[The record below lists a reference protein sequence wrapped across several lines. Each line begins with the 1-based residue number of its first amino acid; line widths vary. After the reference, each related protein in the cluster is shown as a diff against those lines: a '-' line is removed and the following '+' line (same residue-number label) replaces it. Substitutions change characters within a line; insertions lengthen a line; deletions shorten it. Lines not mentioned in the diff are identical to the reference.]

1 VRLEFQTAR
10 LDMPKQ
16 IFLYRPRTG
25 VFMQIT
31 MYDTLVPTA
40 NRMLGNLSNFLD
52 KAEAF
57 AAAKKIDAAVLLN
70 SRLAPDMF
78 PLTRQVQIACDMA
91 KGAAARLS
99 GTDIPKFE
107 DNETTIAEL
116 KARVAKTLAFV
127 NGTDAAKYTGS
138 EDRDVTLPT
147 RTGERR
153 LKGLNYL
160 RDYVLPNVYFHTT
173 TAYAILR
180 HNGVELGKNDFVGA

>member
-1 VRLEFQTAR
+1 
-10 LDMPKQ
+10 
-16 IFLYRPRTG
+16 
-25 VFMQIT
+25 MQIT

-40 NRMLGNLSNFLD
+40 NRMLGNLSSFLD

-57 AAAKKIDAAVLLN
+57 AAAKKIDATILLN

-78 PLTRQVQIACDMA
+78 PLTRQVQIAADMV

-99 GTDIPKFE
+99 GTELPKFE

-127 NGTDAAKYTGS
+127 NSVDAAKFGGS
-138 EDRDVTLPT
+138 EERDVTLQA
-147 RTGERR
+147 RTGDRHF
-153 LKGLNYL
+153 KGLNYL

-173 TAYAILR
+173 AAYAILR
-180 HNGVELGKNDFVGA
+180 HNGVELGKNDFIGA

>member
-1 VRLEFQTAR
+1 
-10 LDMPKQ
+10 
-16 IFLYRPRTG
+16 
-25 VFMQIT
+25 MQIT

-40 NRMLGNLSNFLD
+40 NRMLGNLSTFLD

-57 AAAKKIDAAVLLN
+57 AAAKKIDATILLN

-78 PLTRQVQIACDMA
+78 PLTRQVQIAADMV

-99 GTDIPKFE
+99 GTELPKFE

-127 NGTDAAKYTGS
+127 NSVDAAKFGGS
-138 EDRDVTLPT
+138 EERDVTLQA
-147 RTGERR
+147 RTGDRHF
-153 LKGLNYL
+153 KGLNYL

-173 TAYAILR
+173 AAYAILR
-180 HNGVELGKNDFVGA
+180 HNGVELGKNDFIGA